1 MAPNILLAP
10 HMTQNAERKHRTQD
24 ANTAHFRSSFKEII
38 IPYIVTGFGGNPRL
52 ADVGG
57 VPYLMPLVQREKVSG
72 LCVQSHRM
80 FFKYDV
86 VAMSE
91 IPGWWG
97 RIHEY

>member
-1 MAPNILLAP
+1 
-10 HMTQNAERKHRTQD
+10 MTVRLGDVGGRLHLRPIPRTEKVL
-24 ANTAHFRSSFKEII
+24 TCKEII